1 MEKNKVE
8 GLYKDEK
15 NEVWVVIHLDD
26 GDELEWGEDISYKYG
41 LPSYSLITSGNC
53 DFLDIEYTSKM
64 NQLSDTKYDC
74 IQFEDEYCDYAYV
87 DAKTVKQ
94 SILIGLQC
102 VRDFDELV
110 KFVNE
115 YGRLITALGKE

>member
-1 MEKNKVE
+1 M
-8 GLYKDEK
+8 
-15 NEVWVVIHLDD
+15 
-26 GDELEWGEDISYKYG
+26 EWGEDISYKYG

-74 IQFEDEYCDYAYV
+74 IQFEDEYCDYTYV

-110 KFVNE
+110 NE